1 MSAFL
6 RLPITIFALAATT
19 ASPMVR
25 AANLKSETLEA
36 WDEYLRTANARI
48 QPSSNPEGPFLWV
61 DESADR
67 LSKVRKGE
75 IVVSPAG
82 PRIPLK
88 VPSGLIHDWIGAA
101 FLPNVTISNVLLV
114 LRDYDHYQVF
124 YHPNVIS
131 SRALSLGD
139 IEDRFSMM
147 LMNKSLFSKLALDSE
162 YQSSY
167 NRVDERRLYGVSQT
181 IRIQEV
187 AEYGVAGQHT
197 LPEDQGTGLI
207 WRLYSVSRFEERDGG
222 VYVEVEAMALSR
234 DIPAALRLVAEPIV
248 RRVSR
253 DSLLT
258 ALSQTGKAVRSAAD
272 DTHAGPQAK
281 VHAIH

>member
-1 MSAFL
+1 
-6 RLPITIFALAATT
+6 LPIIIFALAAMI
-19 ASPMVR
+19 ASPRVR

-36 WDEYLRTANARI
+36 WEQYLRTANARI
-48 QPSSNPEGPFLWV
+48 QPSLNPEGPFLWV

-75 IVVSPAG
+75 IVVTPAG
-82 PRIPLK
+82 PRMPLK

-101 FLPNVTISNVLLV
+101 FLSNVTISGVLPV

-124 YHPNVIS
+124 YQPNVIL

-139 IEDRFSMM
+139 LEDRFSMM
-147 LMNKSLFSKLALDSE
+147 LMNKSFFSKLALDSD

-167 NRVDERRLYGVSQT
+167 HWLDERRLYCVSQT
-181 IRIQEV
+181 TRIQEV
-187 AEYGVAGQHT
+187 AEYGDAGQHT

-207 WRLYSVSRFEERDGG
+207 WRLYSVFRFEERDGG

-234 DIPAALRLVAEPIV
+234 DIPAVLRIVAEPIV

-258 ALSQTGKAVRSAAD
+258 ALRQTEKAVDSAAAD
-272 DTHAGPQAK
+272 DHAATQAQ
-281 VHAIH
+281 VRAIH